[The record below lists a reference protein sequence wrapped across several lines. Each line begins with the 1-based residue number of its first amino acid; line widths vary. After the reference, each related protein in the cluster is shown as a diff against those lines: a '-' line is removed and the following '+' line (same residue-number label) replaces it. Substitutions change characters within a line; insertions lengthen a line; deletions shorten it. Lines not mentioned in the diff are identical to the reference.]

1 MLQITQPINNSYSKL
16 DMFSSFN
23 LQAIKYTLN
32 QYAGIIIKYTR
43 NHYDMYSSMCL

>member
-32 QYAGIIIKYTR
+32 QYAGIIIKYAGIIIK
-43 NHYDMYSSMCL
+43 YSSMCL